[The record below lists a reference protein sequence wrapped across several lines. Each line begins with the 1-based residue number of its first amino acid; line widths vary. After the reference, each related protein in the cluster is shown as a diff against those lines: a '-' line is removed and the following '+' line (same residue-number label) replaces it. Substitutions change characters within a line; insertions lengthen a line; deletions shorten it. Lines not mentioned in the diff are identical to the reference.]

1 MTSALENNTLVEYF
15 QYVQRDFDGQ
25 LAIKKGV
32 LGPGFHDNVFVAN
45 ENTFISADG
54 QQLQSSDTNCVWLN
68 RDAVFEQAKIRCA
81 DITPTIVHPLNAEV
95 LHDFFHLI
103 RAISKHNLVPTLIM
117 VAGAIQCFHF
127 EMVVECFGHCPIP
140 VACGEAET
148 GKSTT
153 LQAGL
158 SLFGCDE
165 IGMCVNASNSILLE
179 RACSS
184 GMQQFSICLGIY

>member
-25 LAIKKGV
+25 LPIKKGV

-95 LHDFFHLI
+95 LHDFNFKAQP
-103 RAISKHNLVPTLIM
+103 R
-117 VAGAIQCFHF
+117 
-127 EMVVECFGHCPIP
+127 
-140 VACGEAET
+140 
-148 GKSTT
+148 
-153 LQAGL
+153 
-158 SLFGCDE
+158 
-165 IGMCVNASNSILLE
+165 SNTHHGSWCNPMFPFRDGSRMFWPLPH
-179 RACSS
+179 SS
-184 GMQQFSICLGIY
+184 GLWGSGDGKVYYASSWLIIIQLR